1 MKKLICVICAI
12 AAFYGCSKEKA
23 PAVSATSG
31 SISISGAWAL
41 YPLVVKWSEVY
52 QKKYPDVRIDVSAG
66 GAGKGM
72 VDALARAVDLGMI
85 SREINK
91 IEIEKGI
98 WWVSVAKDA
107 VIPTLSQKNPLR
119 VELLK
124 RGLTRNEFTQ
134 IWITGKIRTWNVFA
148 PAEKN
153 HPVHVYTRS
162 DACGAA
168 ETWAKYVGGFQE
180 DLMGVGVYGDPG
192 LVEAV
197 RADPLAIGYNNMNF
211 AYDANTKKPV
221 RGITPLPIDIN
232 GNGRID
238 PDESFYADRESLAT
252 AIAVNKF
259 PSPPARN
266 LLLVSRG
273 IPEKRNVLHFLIWIL
288 DEGQRYVAE
297 SGYIALQKQVL
308 SKGSDELRKKLQ
320 EPR

>member
-1 MKKLICVICAI
+1 MKKLVCVMCAI

-41 YPLVVKWSEVY
+41 YPLVVKWAEVY

-91 IEIEKGI
+91 IEIDKGV

-107 VIPTLSQKNPLR
+107 VIPTLCQENPVR
-119 VELLK
+119 NELLK
-124 RGLTRNEFTQ
+124 RGLTRNEFAQ
-134 IWITGKIRTWNVFA
+134 IWITGKIRTWNAFA
-148 PAEKN
+148 SSKKDLPIHA
-153 HPVHVYTRS
+153 YTRS

-168 ETWAKYVGGFQE
+168 GTWAKYVGGFQE
-180 DLMGVGVYGDPG
+180 DLTGVGVYGDPG

-197 RADPLAIGYNNMNF
+197 RGDPLAIGYNNMNF

-238 PDESFYADRESLAT
+238 PDESFYADRQSLAT
-252 AIAVNKF
+252 AIARNTF
-259 PSPPARN
+259 PSPPARS

-273 IPEKRNVLHFLIWIL
+273 VPEKKNVLNFLIWIL
-288 DEGQRYVAE
+288 GDGQRFVPE
-297 SGYIALQKQVL
+297 SGYIALPKQVL
-308 SKGSDELRKKLQ
+308 SKGSDELRKKMQ